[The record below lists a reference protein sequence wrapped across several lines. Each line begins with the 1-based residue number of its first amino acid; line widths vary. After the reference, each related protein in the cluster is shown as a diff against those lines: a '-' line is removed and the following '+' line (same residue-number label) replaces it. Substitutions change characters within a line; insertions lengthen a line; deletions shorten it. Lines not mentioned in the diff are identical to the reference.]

1 MSIGDSTTEIEI
13 NRDNLMNDAFDSIMF
28 KSPQELKRK
37 LRIHYIGEEG
47 IDVGGLLR

>member
-1 MSIGDSTTEIEI
+1 MALDNSSIEI
-13 NRDNLMNDAFDSIMF
+13 QIDRNNLINDAFDGIML

-37 LRIHYIGEEG
+37 LKINYVGEEG